1 MITAI
6 VIRIHKSYNCIVELR
21 DGMNENN
28 GVKTIC
34 GNRLSAV
41 QSEDF
46 ADSVLT
52 GVEIDTQLGDIWRID
67 SLSSAALFLKGS
79 QDDEDDDDT
88 KDLDDLDDE
97 DDIFIEDDDE
107 EEDILADDDFWDEE
121 DIEEELNGLLDE
133 DEEEDDPF
141 EFYDD
146 DDEDENY

>member
-1 MITAI
+1 MFIS
-6 VIRIHKSYNCIVELR
+6 HEIVELR

-28 GVKTIC
+28 GMKLMC
-34 GNRLSAV
+34 GNGLSAD

-46 ADSVLT
+46 AYGVST
-52 GVEIDTQLGDIWRID
+52 GVEMDTQLGDIWRID
-67 SLSSAALFLKGS
+67 SLSSAVLFLKGS

-88 KDLDDLDDE
+88 KDIDDE

-146 DDEDENY
+146 EDEDENY